1 MSCSPLLE
9 NQNSTLKVHKYLI
22 LQRKVWLSRWGIRPT
37 HDLKHFTAT
46 LPCKSHQWQKP
57 SCILKRFVTFLTPES
72 NFSCGRL
79 SQRYVPT
86 NLYRCGLKGWHG
98 VPLHFCFPS
107 KVWCQDKLETVS
119 FRDPTPLYLERGES
133 CVYIL
138 IQKAPQPTKT
148 EMAKA
153 LEASPRQRPS
163 CALFSTR
170 VPGAA
175 GRAWLFGPDMLGSQI
190 LVNMAPVL
198 RSMEI
203 WAASGGL
210 TQHRQCG
217 LHVRE
222 IYLPFIYKYL
232 LPALSQAG
240 IRVHVPENTRAALS
254 LHHLWGISWVSLETR
269 LEGPVT
275 KFRTSYL
282 GKSPSSYPLTCDS
295 TLLMSHFSH
304 TASTFRSKLSPVFS
318 LLYKTQTSFIPG
330 YQHTHTHIHHKRT
343 QLFQEC
349 DKIFEFF

>member
-1 MSCSPLLE
+1 MISS
-9 NQNSTLKVHKYLI
+9 I
-22 LQRKVWLSRWGIRPT
+22 LRP
-37 HDLKHFTAT
+37 HFPANHINGKN
-46 LPCKSHQWQKP
+46 PAAYS
-57 SCILKRFVTFLTPES
+57 SVFVTFLTPES

-98 VPLHFCFPS
+98 VPLHLCFPS

-138 IQKAPQPTKT
+138 IQTAPQPTKT

-153 LEASPRQRPS
+153 LVASPRQRPS

-175 GRAWLFGPDMLGSQI
+175 GCAWLFGLFGPDMLGSQI

-210 TQHRQCG
+210 TQHGQCG

-222 IYLPFIYKYL
+222 IYLPFTYKYL

-240 IRVHVPENTRAALS
+240 IRVHVPENTRAALA
-254 LHHLWGISWVSLETR
+254 LHHLWGISWVSLEAG

-282 GKSPSSYPLTCDS
+282 GKSPSSYPLTCDR

-330 YQHTHTHIHHKRT
+330 YQHTHTSQTHTI
-343 QLFQEC
+343 
-349 DKIFEFF
+349 ISGVW